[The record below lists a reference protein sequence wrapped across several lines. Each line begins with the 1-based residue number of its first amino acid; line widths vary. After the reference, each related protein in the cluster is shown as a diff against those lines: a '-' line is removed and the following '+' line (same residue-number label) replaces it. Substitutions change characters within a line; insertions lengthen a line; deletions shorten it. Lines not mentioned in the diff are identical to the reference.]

1 MALFVLRKLILQTR
15 MRSHPDYAYVI
26 NTIISWAGLFIFQEW
41 KTKTESQQKKLADS
55 VKPVLLLE
63 DIGLKIQALDR
74 EVKYLINKAKT
85 YKPKPKPKPAKNK
98 TEDKNETLTDSADS
112 SSTNETKDSSEEP
125 IKTEESQSG
134 RRCFCLLGQ

>member
-1 MALFVLRKLILQTR
+1 MGGENAQGTLENFAFT
-15 MRSHPDYAYVI
+15 
-26 NTIISWAGLFIFQEW
+26 FQEW
-41 KTKTESQQKKLADS
+41 KDSIEKQQKKLEDH

-85 YKPKPKPKPAKNK
+85 FKPKAKPKPAKNK
-98 TEDKNETLTDSADS
+98 TEDKNKTVIDSETISA
-112 SSTNETKDSSEEP
+112 NETKDSSEEP

-134 RRCFCLLGQ
+134 RCFILSLK

>member
-1 MALFVLRKLILQTR
+1 MYFWEGKVVFYFNKYWKILLVT
-15 MRSHPDYAYVI
+15 
-26 NTIISWAGLFIFQEW
+26 FQEW
-41 KTKTESQQKKLADS
+41 KDSIEKQQKKLEDH

-85 YKPKPKPKPAKNK
+85 FKPKAKPKPAKNK
-98 TEDKNETLTDSADS
+98 TEDKNKTVIDSETISA
-112 SSTNETKDSSEEP
+112 NETKDSSEEP

-134 RRCFCLLGQ
+134 RCLILSLW